1 MDRWIFKNYSLCAVC
16 NLAKKKI
23 CEVLILTYLD
33 FIKIQIL
40 LVLLIGELD
49 YGNLIIKGLEEKPA
63 EGSMLERKTS
73 LKANFTIQIL

>member
-1 MDRWIFKNYSLCAVC
+1 MVFFLQVEDGKDYLNIYDGGSDDSELVESLTGE
-16 NLAKKKI
+16 L
-23 CEVLILTYLD
+23 ESLT
-33 FIKIQIL
+33 
-40 LVLLIGELD
+40 GELD